1 MSKNDEKLLLKKLT
15 LTAWTD
21 ILLAKGM
28 IDLAKCNRMKT
39 LIEKLT
45 V

>member
-1 MSKNDEKLLLKKLT
+1 MKKREQELLIKKQT
-15 LTAWTD
+15 LMAWTE

-39 LIEKLT
+39 LIQRMT
-45 V
+45 S